1 MTHDDALPALP
12 IGEAEVLWHEPDPV
26 MPERPGKIID
36 ASHAFMDAAPLGTRL
51 YSAEQMRAY
60 ARAALAAR
68 AEPPVPDGVWEA
80 LQRLIENAGAAG
92 PASTEDA
99 LLVARYRRRLLAA
112 RAEPV
117 AVQACRPEDRA
128 ILATPAGAELVSA
141 VASALA
147 SEPVPEAVRTAPE
160 RIWLQI
166 SDDESDLDEPIDDI
180 TNAGLTWC
188 WHSIGG
194 AEVEYVRA
202 DLAAPPALPPEAREA
217 MRMAADALDEAT
229 TYVESPSWSP
239 SMARECRAALN
250 ALRPWLREGE

>member
-1 MTHDDALPALP
+1 MKHDDALPALP

-51 YSAEQMRAY
+51 YSAEQMHAY

-117 AVQACRPEDRA
+117 AWAVAVDGA
-128 ILATPAGAELVSA
+128 VDSDFVYDSHAGASQATDYFRAHPKGRAGPFTV
-141 VASALA
+141 
-147 SEPVPEAVRTAPE
+147 VP
-160 RIWLQI
+160 L
-166 SDDESDLDEPIDDI
+166 
-180 TNAGLTWC
+180 
-188 WHSIGG
+188 
-194 AEVEYVRA
+194 Y
-202 DLAAPPALPPEAREA
+202 AAPTALPPGAREA
-217 MRMAADALDEAT
+217 MHEALHAL
-229 TYVESPSWSP
+229 SWLRTVVKAEGDVKIAQS
-239 SMARECRAALN
+239 AID
-250 ALRPWLREGE
+250 ALRPWLREGEET